1 MQLIDGIR
9 IDKNSRVAFVGAG
22 GKSTSM
28 FRLAQQYQGKCILS
42 TSTHLA
48 LAQVKLADQHII
60 VGNIADLD
68 QLHNDLPDGITLISG
83 PKWRNDRVGA
93 LSDEIF
99 QELDQLAAKHQVPIL
114 IEADGSRRL
123 PLKSPGNHEPAIPP
137 IVNTVVVLVGFSGLG
152 MPLNEKN
159 VHRPELFSKR
169 TGLEMGELIEK
180 KHLLDLVLHPEG
192 GLKNIKEG
200 MKKVLFLNQ
209 ADTNS
214 LVTIASSMSPAILKK
229 YDQVVVGSLNKMNDE
244 IHIRHHRVAGI
255 VLAAG
260 GSERLGEPKQ
270 LLDWKGT
277 PFIRAVVMKA
287 IAAGLDQV
295 VVVTGAFSE
304 KTSKAVQ
311 GLPVKIIHNENWS
324 EGQSTSVKK
333 GIESLDQNIGAAVFL
348 LVDQPQVSS
357 TLIKKL
363 IETYSI
369 SKEPIIGTL
378 VDGQRGNP
386 VLFDRSTFADL
397 GNIQGDKGGRQIFS
411 KYPVRWMP
419 WLDQIMALD
428 VDNPGD
434 YEKLLNFKEQK

>member
-1 MQLIDGIR
+1 
-9 IDKNSRVAFVGAG
+9 
-22 GKSTSM
+22 
-28 FRLAQQYQGKCILS
+28 
-42 TSTHLA
+42 
-48 LAQVKLADQHII
+48 
-60 VGNIADLD
+60 
-68 QLHNDLPDGITLISG
+68 
-83 PKWRNDRVGA
+83 
-93 LSDEIF
+93 
-99 QELDQLAAKHQVPIL
+99 
-114 IEADGSRRL
+114 
-123 PLKSPGNHEPAIPP
+123 
-137 IVNTVVVLVGFSGLG
+137 
-152 MPLNEKN
+152 
-159 VHRPELFSKR
+159 
-169 TGLEMGELIEK
+169 
-180 KHLLDLVLHPEG
+180 
-192 GLKNIKEG
+192 